1 VEQQEVAT
9 IEVKQETEVKKEASA
24 TKQLSESELKERT
37 KKLSVREAVAGSM
50 MDGSGSRYITPY
62 ALALGANNT
71 QISLLTSI
79 PSLLGNLLQL
89 LTSKAIEKYSR
100 KKIIAIGVFLQALMW
115 LPMIGVGYFFFYT
128 RLDRGISSSLMIVFY
143 TLFIIFGAFLSPA
156 WNSLM
161 KDVVGKGTGGYFG
174 KRNKIAGA
182 VSLGVML
189 VSGFVLNYFQGMSN
203 VFIGFLILF
212 GVAFVSRMASGFLIT
227 KHYDPELKLEKGY
240 YFSFWQFVKKIP
252 QSNFGKFS
260 VFISLI
266 MFATSI
272 ASPFF
277 SVYMIRDLKFN
288 YGIWTLI
295 SISGSLSALLFMP
308 IWGKFAD
315 RFGNMKV
322 LRLTGAFVPLIPLF
336 WLPTAFIVKISLTA
350 VVVYIF
356 AIEFISNLIWAG
368 FNLCYV
374 NFIYDAVT
382 RQRLALCIAYFN
394 ILNGIGVFIGASL
407 GALMASIN
415 LNFWGLNPL
424 LFVFLLSGI
433 VRFIVYLFMMPK
445 IKEVREVQKYEKGEI
460 RKEITKVFTP
470 FRFMRL
476 SHHQNNPAP
485 IVTTVNA
492 VNTANIDS
500 APASN
505 PGG

>member
-1 VEQQEVAT
+1 MEQQEVAT
-9 IEVKQETEVKKEASA
+9 IEVKQETKVKKEVD
-24 TKQLSESELKERT
+24 KQPSESELRERT
-37 KKLSVREAVAGSM
+37 KKLSVKEAVTASM

-71 QISLLTSI
+71 QISLLTAI

-115 LPMIGVGYFFFYT
+115 LPMIGVGYFFFYKQ
-128 RLDRGISSSLMIVFY
+128 LDSQISSSLMIVFY
-143 TLFIIFGAFLSPA
+143 VLFIIFGAFLSPA

-161 KDVVGKGTGGYFG
+161 KDVVGKETGGYFG
-174 KRNKIAGA
+174 KRNRIAGA

-189 VSGFVLNYFQGMSN
+189 VSGFVLNYFQGISD
-203 VFIGFLILF
+203 VFVGFLILF
-212 GVAFVSRMASGFLIT
+212 GVAFASRLASGYLIT

-240 YFSFWQFVKKIP
+240 YFSFWQFIKKIP
-252 QSNFGKFS
+252 QSNFAKFS

-266 MFATSI
+266 MLATSI

-277 SVYMIRDLKFN
+277 TVYMIRDLKFN

-322 LRLTGAFVPLIPLF
+322 LRLTGAFVPLIPFL

-350 VVVYIF
+350 VIIYIF
-356 AIEFISNLIWAG
+356 IIEFISNLIWAG

-433 VRFIVYLFMMPK
+433 ARFIVYITMMPK

-460 RKEITKVFTP
+460 RKEITRVFTP
-470 FRFMRL
+470 FRFMRI
-476 SHHQNNPAP
+476 SHHQSNPAP
-485 IVTTVNA
+485 IATSANAASVNA
-492 VNTANIDS
+492 
-500 APASN
+500 ASTGN
-505 PGG
+505 SKG

>member
-1 VEQQEVAT
+1 MEQEEVAA
-9 IEVKQETEVKKEASA
+9 IEVKQEISE
-24 TKQLSESELKERT
+24 TKQLSESELREKT
-37 KKLSVREAVAGSM
+37 KKLSVREAVTASV

-100 KKIIAIGVFLQALMW
+100 KKIIAIAVFLQALMW
-115 LPMIGVGYFFFYT
+115 LPMIGVGYFFFYKQ
-128 RLDRGISSSLMIVFY
+128 LDNGISPSLMIVFY
-143 TLFIIFGAFLSPA
+143 VLFIIFGAFLSPA

-161 KDVVGKGTGGYFG
+161 KDVVGKETAGYFG
-174 KRNKIAGA
+174 RRNRIAGA

-189 VSGFVLNYFQGMSN
+189 VSGFVLNYFQGISN

-212 GVAFVSRMASGFLIT
+212 GVAFASRIASGFLIT

-240 YFSFWQFVKKIP
+240 YFSFWQFIKKTP
-252 QSNFGKFS
+252 QSNFAKFS
-260 VFISLI
+260 IFISLI
-266 MFATSI
+266 MLATSI

-277 SVYMIRDLKFN
+277 SVYMLRDLKFN

-295 SISGSLSALLFMP
+295 SISGSVSALLFMP
-308 IWGKFAD
+308 LWGKFAD

-322 LRLTGAFVPLIPLF
+322 LRLTGAFVPLVPLL
-336 WLPTAFIVKISLTA
+336 WLPTAFLAKISLVS

-356 AIEFISNLIWAG
+356 IEEFISNLIWAG

-394 ILNGIGVFIGASL
+394 ILNGIGVFIGATL
-407 GALMASIN
+407 GGLLASSN
-415 LNFWGLNPL
+415 LNFFGLNIL
-424 LFVFLLSGI
+424 LLVFLISGV
-433 VRFIVYLFMMPK
+433 VRFIVYIIMMPM

-470 FRFMRL
+470 FRFMRI
-476 SHHQNNPAP
+476 SHHQSSPGP
-485 IVTTVNA
+485 IATSVNA
-492 VNTANIDS
+492 TGDANVGS
-500 APASN
+500 AVTSN

>member
-1 VEQQEVAT
+1 MEQEEVAT
-9 IEVKQETEVKKEASA
+9 VEVKQETEVKKEVD
-24 TKQLSESELKERT
+24 KQPSESELRERT
-37 KKLSVREAVAGSM
+37 KKFSMREAAAGSV

-89 LTSKAIEKYSR
+89 LTSKAIERYSR

-115 LPMIGVGYFFFYT
+115 LPMLGVGYFFFYKG
-128 RLDRGISSSLMIVFY
+128 LDHGVSASLMIVFY

-161 KDVVGKGTGGYFG
+161 KDVVTKDIGAYFG
-174 KRNKIAGA
+174 KRNKLGGA

-189 VSGFVLNYFQGMSN
+189 VSGFALNYFQGTSN
-203 VFIGFLILF
+203 LFVGFLILF
-212 GVAFVSRMASGFLIT
+212 GVAFVSRIASGYLIT

-266 MFATSI
+266 SLATAI

-277 SVYMIRDLKFN
+277 SVYMLRDLKFN
-288 YGIWTLI
+288 YWVWTLI
-295 SISGSLSALLFMP
+295 SISGSVSALLFMP

-315 RFGNMKV
+315 RFGTMKV
-322 LRLTGAFVPLIPLF
+322 LRLTGAFIPLVPLL
-336 WLPTAFIVKISLTA
+336 WLPTVFLAKMGLG
-350 VVVYIF
+350 VVVAYIF
-356 AIEFISNLIWAG
+356 AEEFISNLIWAG

-394 ILNGIGVFIGASL
+394 ILNGIGVFIGATL
-407 GALMASIN
+407 GGVLSSVHF
-415 LNFWGLNPL
+415 NFWGLNPL
-424 LFVFLLSGI
+424 LLVFVLSGI
-433 VRFIVYLFMMPK
+433 VRFVVYVTMMPM

-460 RKEITKVFTP
+460 RKEIARVFTP

-476 SHHQNNPAP
+476 SHHQSNPAP
-485 IVTTVNA
+485 ITSVAVTS
-492 VNTANIDS
+492 S
-500 APASN
+500 APASTG
-505 PGG
+505 PATTAGT

>member
-1 VEQQEVAT
+1 MEQQEVAT
-9 IEVKQETEVKKEASA
+9 VEVKQETEVKKEAD
-24 TKQLSESELKERT
+24 KQPSESELRERT
-37 KKLSVREAVAGSM
+37 KKYSIREAAAASV

-62 ALALGANNT
+62 VLALGANNT

-79 PSLLGNLLQL
+79 PSLLGNVLQL
-89 LTSKAIEKYSR
+89 LTSKAIERYSR
-100 KKIIAIGVFLQALMW
+100 KKIIALGVFLQALMW
-115 LPMIGVGYFFFYT
+115 LPMIGVGYFFFYKG
-128 RLDRGISSSLMIVFY
+128 LDKGISSTLMIVFY

-161 KDVVGKGTGGYFG
+161 KDVVTKDTGAYFG
-174 KRNKIAGA
+174 KRNKLAGA

-189 VSGFVLNYFQGMSN
+189 ISGFALNYFQGTSN
-203 VFIGFLILF
+203 LFIGFLILF
-212 GVAFVSRMASGFLIT
+212 GVAFVSRIASGYLIT

-252 QSNFGKFS
+252 QSNFAKFS

-266 MFATSI
+266 SLATAI

-277 SVYMIRDLKFN
+277 SVYMLRDLKFS
-288 YGIWTLI
+288 YWVWTLI
-295 SISGSLSALLFMP
+295 SISGSVSALLFMP

-315 RFGNMKV
+315 RFGTLKV
-322 LRLTGAFVPLIPLF
+322 LRLTGAFIPLVPLL
-336 WLPTAFIVKISLTA
+336 WLPTVFIAKVSLSA
-350 VVVYIF
+350 VVIYIF
-356 AIEFISNLIWAG
+356 IEEFISNLIWAG

-407 GALMASIN
+407 GGIIAAFDFNI
-415 LNFWGLNPL
+415 FGLSTL
-424 LFVFLLSGI
+424 LIIFALSGI
-433 VRFIVYLFMMPK
+433 VRFIVYVTMMPM

-460 RKEITKVFTP
+460 RKEISRVFTP

-476 SHHQNNPAP
+476 SHHQSSNPVPTSPAA
-485 IVTTVNA
+485 VT
-492 VNTANIDS
+492 S
-500 APASN
+500 SGPASTG
-505 PGG
+505 PATTAGT

>member
-1 VEQQEVAT
+1 MEQQEVAA
-9 IEVKQETEVKKEASA
+9 IEVKQEIAT
-24 TKQLSESELKERT
+24 TKQPSEEELRT
-37 KKLSVREAVAGSM
+37 KTKRLSISEGIAGSV

-100 KKIIAIGVFLQALMW
+100 KKIIVIGVFLQALMW
-115 LPMIGVGYFFFYT
+115 LPMIGVGYFFFYNQLGNT
-128 RLDRGISSSLMIVFY
+128 ISSNLMILFY
-143 TLFIIFGAFLSPA
+143 VLFIIFGAFLSPA

-161 KDVVGKGTGGYFG
+161 KDVVGRETAGYFG
-174 KRNKIAGA
+174 RRNRITGA

-189 VSGFVLNYFQGMSN
+189 ISGFVLNYFQGISN

-212 GVAFVSRMASGFLIT
+212 GVAFASRIASGFFIT

-240 YFSFWQFVKKIP
+240 YFSFWQFIKKIP
-252 QSNFGKFS
+252 QHNFAKFS
-260 VFISLI
+260 VFISL
-266 MFATSI
+266 MMLATSI

-277 SVYMIRDLKFN
+277 TVYMIRDLKFN

-295 SISGSLSALLFMP
+295 SISGSVSALLFMP
-308 IWGKFAD
+308 LWGKFAD
-315 RFGNMKV
+315 KFGNLRV
-322 LRLTGAFVPLIPLF
+322 LRLTGALVPFVPVLWIPTML
-336 WLPTAFIVKISLTA
+336 LAKISLTS

-356 AIEFISNLIWAG
+356 IEEFISNLIWAG
-368 FNLCYV
+368 FNLSYA

-407 GALMASIN
+407 GALLASF
-415 LNFWGLNPL
+415 NFSLFGLNPL

-433 VRFIVYLFMMPK
+433 VRAIVYIFMMPR
-445 IKEVREVQKYEKGEI
+445 IKEVREVQEYEKGEI
-460 RKEITKVFTP
+460 RKEISKVFTP
-470 FRFMRL
+470 FRFMRI
-476 SHHQNNPAP
+476 SHHQSNPAP
-485 IVTTVNA
+485 IATSANA
-492 VNTANIDS
+492 LNITNVDS
-500 APASN
+500 APAAN